1 MSLLF
6 LDWFKFH
13 LKSIGHACVFV
24 CSSLHCTFSLK
35 IRVDLQLFLEPHLVA
50 AEYKRCR
57 QKLLFFSYILQWKK
71 QQNAI
76 DSLKQFKL
84 KYECVV
90 CALGWLFNSLGCIH
104 ILTTYW
110 NARSSL
116 VCSRVKES
124 SAQMNIFSPQII
136 PVAQLHTRNEREG
149 GSEKDQHKCIH
160 TKMLNK
166 KERQWNGEREITEN
180 KSPLFLVMHYIV
192 IVVFIPFEC
201 KQMPRALLYN
211 IYLFIYP
218 LGCVVFRIILWTSSW
233 MRANSGDIQCL
244 CARVCCAC
252 IRFFFIH
259 NIPLTCR
266 SFSFFLFFCLCCC
279 CFLLT
284 RRNSLIQLTHF
295 L

>member
-1 MSLLF
+1 
-6 LDWFKFH
+6 
-13 LKSIGHACVFV
+13 
-24 CSSLHCTFSLK
+24 
-35 IRVDLQLFLEPHLVA
+35 
-50 AEYKRCR
+50 
-57 QKLLFFSYILQWKK
+57 
-71 QQNAI
+71 
-76 DSLKQFKL
+76 
-84 KYECVV
+84 
-90 CALGWLFNSLGCIH
+90 
-104 ILTTYW
+104 
-110 NARSSL
+110 
-116 VCSRVKES
+116 
-124 SAQMNIFSPQII
+124 MNIFSPQII